1 MAANSSSK
9 KRKQPSSTGI
19 FTRSKSQVHIGGNRS
34 GRKRLLTT
42 PTTTFQWS
50 DLPQGKPRG
59 RYGPRS
65 RLDEG
70 QISHIA
76 IKDLRAHRVFS
87 CCNLD
92 TDKPQILKDGCGYPD
107 GTASLEGKVGVES
120 LSPDRNL
127 DDSTESS
134 RDDPKAA
141 AMKENAGFCDEKNGQ
156 MTPPDAD
163 IFSKPEAD
171 EGEGNGAQCVS
182 QSTENILLKQPSGS
196 IRKNDSMSRSRSVL
210 NPCSRLKLFK
220 TPGSFSYRRLLP
232 YLMDIA
238 KENSCASKNVQCP
251 KPEMG
256 LEEKPHPSLLAS
268 HNEEM
273 CENKLNVNS
282 FQIEGNNVDS
292 GALHTATLTP
302 SEGSINDKKLDLISD
317 EHLGEPQIALDSQ
330 KERESQ
336 IERVKSDES
345 SRLEPPNDNLTVI
358 QGTDQPD
365 TLPCIVTCE
374 ALSREKTVVEVC
386 HQPSVDTEENCVT
399 PDMELITNVKSSDTI
414 NFEQNSLQVEAF
426 APSGF
431 PDARLQKGILKRNPR
446 GCRGLC
452 SCLNCASF
460 RLHAE
465 RAFEFS
471 RNQMQDAEEVAVEL
485 MKELSYLRKMLEESA
500 VGASNDA
507 FVHVN
512 QVKDACEKASNAAEL
527 AKERLKQ
534 MNYDL
539 NIHCRITCLQ
549 RPRVTFSNYV
559 NEKVIT
565 KTSLSSK

>member
-1 MAANSSSK
+1 MTH
-9 KRKQPSSTGI
+9 RK
-19 FTRSKSQVHIGGNRS
+19 
-34 GRKRLLTT
+34 
-42 PTTTFQWS
+42 
-50 DLPQGKPRG
+50 
-59 RYGPRS
+59 
-65 RLDEG
+65 G

-87 CCNLD
+87 CCNLA

-107 GTASLEGKVGVES
+107 GTASLEGKIGVES

-141 AMKENAGFCDEKNGQ
+141 AMKENAGFCDEKNVQ

-163 IFSKPEAD
+163 IFSKPEVD

-182 QSTENILLKQPSGS
+182 QSTENILLKQPCGN

-210 NPCSRLKLFK
+210 NPYSRLKLFK

-238 KENSCASKNVQCP
+238 KENSC
-251 KPEMG
+251 
-256 LEEKPHPSLLAS
+256 
-268 HNEEM
+268 
-273 CENKLNVNS
+273 
-282 FQIEGNNVDS
+282 NNVDS

-317 EHLGEPQIALDSQ
+317 EHLGEPQIAFDSQ

-345 SRLEPPNDNLTVI
+345 SKLEPLNDNLTVI

-374 ALSREKTVVEVC
+374 ALSREETVVEVC

-399 PDMELITNVKSSDTI
+399 PEMELITNVKSSDTI

-471 RNQMQDAEEVAVEL
+471 RNQMQDAEEVAGEL

-549 RPRVTFSNYV
+549 RPRVSFSNYV
-559 NEKVIT
+559 NEKVVT